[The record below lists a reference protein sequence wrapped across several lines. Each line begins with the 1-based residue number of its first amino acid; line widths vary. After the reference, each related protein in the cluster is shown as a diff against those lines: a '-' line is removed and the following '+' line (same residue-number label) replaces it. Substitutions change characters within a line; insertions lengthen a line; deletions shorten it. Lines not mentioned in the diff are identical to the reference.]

1 MRTFTKKAYLK
12 TTGYDKNILFA
23 EDIDL
28 VLKIEEVSK
37 LYFIDKPLYYYRIL
51 PKSQTHSFKNTQINR
66 SSTALAKLNAYKR
79 RLNTKILNLEKY
91 EISAVLFFG
100 IINALLAKRFNLV
113 LKFIMEILKIEQFF
127 LFDLKFYQQLI
138 MKIKKIIKLKKQK
151 PFLSI

>member
-1 MRTFTKKAYLK
+1 MKKYIKDQIKKSYETKQAIY
-12 TTGYDKNILFA
+12 KN
-23 EDIDL
+23 EDL
-28 VLKIEEVSK
+28 LNRIEEVSK

-51 PKSQTHSFKNTQINR
+51 PKSQTHSFKNMQINR

-79 RLNTKILNLEKY
+79 RLNKKILNLKKY
-91 EISAVLFFG
+91 EISAILFFG
-100 IINALLAKRFNLV
+100 IINAILAIRFNLV
-113 LKFIMEILKIEQFF
+113 LKFIMEILKIEPFF